1 MRPHSAVEFDARALD
16 VAERLRRAADHAR
29 RKARSLRRP
38 VLAWA
43 ATQISPIDPLRA
55 FAYSDASHRIL
66 WARPA
71 EQFRLLGI
79 GSAWTSSPKGPGRF
93 EQAAAAW
100 SACVDDAVSD
110 DTDRS
115 AVGAGPLALAGF
127 SFLAEAPAGPEW
139 DSFPSAAVVVPR
151 LSVCNSGDACWLS
164 VAVTVEPGER
174 AEVDETMAHL
184 RTIVDA
190 AGRGSGDGA
199 AEAGGGPPV
208 LDELPLADRWKAAVG
223 RAAQAVRDGQLRK
236 IVLARAI
243 NVTGLRA
250 RPATALRRLSA
261 DYPNCAIFAVARGD
275 RCFLGA
281 TPERLVRI
289 RDSRVNTAA
298 VAGSAPRGGTPD
310 EDERLGEALLKN
322 PKDRL
327 EHAVV
332 VDMLREVI
340 SEACDDVTT
349 AVGPTLLKVANIQH
363 LETALAGRLR
373 ERLSILELAGRLHP
387 TPAVGGLPRD
397 RALGWMR
404 EHEELE
410 RGWYAGPVGWIDR
423 RGEGEFAVAIRS
435 ALMHGNRA
443 RLFAGCGIVADSDPD
458 QEYAESWLK
467 LRPMLSALGVNDTG
481 VPAARFPG
489 ASRGEVL

>member
-1 MRPHSAVEFDARALD
+1 LR
-16 VAERLRRAADHAR
+16 VATAAFSAR
-29 RKARSLRRP
+29 RPSVWCAS
-38 VLAWA
+38 
-43 ATQISPIDPLRA
+43 ATAGSTRQLWRAPLRA
-55 FAYSDASHRIL
+55 G
-66 WARPA
+66 AR
-71 EQFRLLGI
+71 
-79 GSAWTSSPKGPGRF
+79 
-93 EQAAAAW
+93 
-100 SACVDDAVSD
+100 
-110 DTDRS
+110 
-115 AVGAGPLALAGF
+115 
-127 SFLAEAPAGPEW
+127 
-139 DSFPSAAVVVPR
+139 
-151 LSVCNSGDACWLS
+151 
-164 VAVTVEPGER
+164 
-174 AEVDETMAHL
+174 
-184 RTIVDA
+184 
-190 AGRGSGDGA
+190 
-199 AEAGGGPPV
+199 
-208 LDELPLADRWKAAVG
+208 
-223 RAAQAVRDGQLRK
+223 
-236 IVLARAI
+236 
-243 NVTGLRA
+243 
-250 RPATALRRLSA
+250 
-261 DYPNCAIFAVARGD
+261 
-275 RCFLGA
+275 
-281 TPERLVRI
+281 
-289 RDSRVNTAA
+289 
-298 VAGSAPRGGTPD
+298 
-310 EDERLGEALLKN
+310 LLKN

-481 VPAARFPG
+481 VPAARSPG
-489 ASRGEVL
+489 GSRGEVL